1 MNNDRELL
9 ELAADDFQNS
19 QEVRDWIKEV
29 VSNGY
34 HKYNT
39 LLELQILEYFYER
52 LFESEMI
59 DNAVGVL
66 LGSEDEATAG
76 YYLNKV
82 VKSSLERT
90 TNLYKASVAAHLGD
104 KAYYDQY
111 F

>member
-1 MNNDRELL
+1 MRGN
-9 ELAADDFQNS
+9 
-19 QEVRDWIKEV
+19 
-29 VSNGY
+29 
-34 HKYNT
+34 
-39 LLELQILEYFYER
+39 
-52 LFESEMI
+52 
-59 DNAVGVL
+59 L